1 MYCIIV
7 ALFKPLLHKKYYY
20 IRYNMQN
27 DYKGNTMK
35 QTFEV
40 INVKC
45 GGCASTLKSA
55 LKGEFG
61 EVEVNLEVEPR
72 QITLNIE
79 TSAVP
84 SLREKLKSLGYP
96 MSDEDLSTFEGF
108 STTAKSFVSCAVG
121 KMNT

>member
-1 MYCIIV
+1 
-7 ALFKPLLHKKYYY
+7 
-20 IRYNMQN
+20 
-27 DYKGNTMK
+27 MK

-45 GGCASTLKSA
+45 GGCAGTLKTKLA
-55 LKGEFG
+55 KEFG

-72 QITLNIE
+72 QITLDVE
-79 TSAVP
+79 ESQLPA
-84 SLREKLKSLGYP
+84 LRAKLKSLGYP
-96 MSDEDLSTFEGF
+96 MSDEDLTALEGF